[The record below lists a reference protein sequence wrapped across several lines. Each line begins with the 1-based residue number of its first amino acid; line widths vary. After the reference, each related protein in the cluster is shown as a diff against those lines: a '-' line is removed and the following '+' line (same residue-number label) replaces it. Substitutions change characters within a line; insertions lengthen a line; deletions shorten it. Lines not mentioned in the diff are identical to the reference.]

1 MLQKHERILLTGRQV
16 MRGQRLFVRPIDASD
31 ASAISAFFAIHADR
45 PLEIPARGLLG
56 KLVGDLVA
64 VMSLSIT
71 ADSIRIDDLT
81 VAKELRRKRIGRV
94 MVNEALQLAKKIDRS
109 RLELDDA
116 ATAIEFFQHV
126 GFVRDGSQ
134 WVMRV

>member
-1 MLQKHERILLTGRQV
+1 

-31 ASAISAFFAIHADR
+31 TAAITAFLARHGER
-45 PLEIPARGLLG
+45 QLEIPARGLLG

-64 VMSLSIT
+64 VMSISIT
-71 ADSIRIDDLT
+71 ADSVRIDDLT
-81 VAKELRRKRIGRV
+81 VATELRRKRIGRV

-109 RLELDDA
+109 RLEVDDA
-116 ATAIEFFQHV
+116 GAAIGFFRQV
-126 GFVRDGSQ
+126 GFVQDGSQ